1 MNIDERGLNI
11 RLRSFQ
17 SSCVVETGLSG
28 LHKVTA
34 TVLPTHVPKLG
45 PQRMKSRDYNN
56 FSKEKFR
63 SQINF
68 F

>member
-1 MNIDERGLNI
+1 MVTI
-11 RLRSFQ
+11 RSRSFQ
-17 SSCVVETGLSG
+17 NSCVVETGLTG
-28 LHKVTA
+28 LHKMTA

-45 PQRMKSRDYNN
+45 PQRMKYRDYNN
-56 FSKEKFR
+56 FSKQKFR